1 MKNSTFR
8 IIFCLLILFGIH
20 QNARSIPRT
29 STGTGDWN
37 VAGTWTPAGIPT
49 ASDDITILNGHVVTL
64 PNSIIADVN
73 NITINVGGTFN
84 IGVSSQL
91 NIAGSYQNDGAGTN
105 SGLVILN
112 GTGTQT
118 MSGVSMGFFN
128 LTINQANATDI
139 VVFNNNVDI
148 FGNLTITRGIL
159 DINSFNI
166 TINGTTLI
174 DSQGTFQDDT
184 MGGTNIFNELTIN
197 TSGKLLAF
205 NIGNK
210 QFRFLG
216 NILNNGTFDLD
227 NTGNSSSGWQL
238 GNAGSPITV
247 TNESNSVMFFSKFA
261 NGSGVIVGDVT
272 IANPTNPTAG
282 NIELR
287 GNGTPSG
294 SGNIRID
301 AGKTLTNNLGDRNFP
316 SGKRLIASPRNRS
329 VIGATFVNNGVVE
342 IGGGAGPTEPIYNFT
357 NSNSLVIS
365 RTNAPITTTYN
376 DLILTGSPVPAHN
389 LSGPI
394 TINQNLK
401 ILAINTLNASNHTIN
416 IGGNFENSGTF
427 NSTGAVIFNG
437 LAPQSITG
445 VTNFHNLTI
454 SQAIG
459 QTVTINNNINIA
471 NTLNLSQG
479 YLVANFNEIQLTN
492 SIFNDQLI
500 GGNSSSYIVLGASGS
515 SFSKLSRT
523 GANTTSTTLFPIG
536 AVVGDYTPLSV
547 TSTGNYGTIAVYL
560 RDEGV
565 ATTASTP
572 PLLTPKVNRIWSL
585 VTTNPAIGADIEIK
599 WNASNELPSTL
610 PSTTL
615 LQQYAPPIPSWTT
628 PTPNTFDGVTRTV
641 TGTITPGASGI
652 DSDFAIFVPVAP
664 TIVLAPVN
672 ATLSNGVV
680 NQSYTLPFSASGGFA
695 PYTFNISA
703 GSLPSG
709 MTFSGSGVLSG
720 FPSTTGTF
728 NFTVTATDNLLNTGS
743 QSYTVTIVPD
753 VQFVTTS
760 SFSFTANTNN
770 TFALSAL
777 TSANLPVSFFSTN
790 RNVATVSNTNILTL
804 QENASGEAEIRAFNL
819 GDANFL
825 PSDTVT
831 VMRINQF
838 GIINAFDNDLEKQIF
853 VFPNPTTNHIWI
865 KNTVNPT
872 EIKDVILVNSLG
884 QNISIKTSELNGEWK
899 IDLSNTPKGIYFIK
913 ITTNR
918 GILQRKIIKN

>member
-20 QNARSIPRT
+20 QNALSIPRT

-184 MGGTNIFNELTIN
+184 GTGTNIFNELTIN

-401 ILAINTLNASNHTIN
+401 ILAVNTLNA
-416 IGGNFENSGTF
+416 
-427 NSTGAVIFNG
+427 
-437 LAPQSITG
+437 
-445 VTNFHNLTI
+445 
-454 SQAIG
+454 
-459 QTVTINNNINIA
+459 
-471 NTLNLSQG
+471 
-479 YLVANFNEIQLTN
+479 
-492 SIFNDQLI
+492 
-500 GGNSSSYIVLGASGS
+500 
-515 SFSKLSRT
+515 
-523 GANTTSTTLFPIG
+523 
-536 AVVGDYTPLSV
+536 
-547 TSTGNYGTIAVYL
+547 
-560 RDEGV
+560 
-565 ATTASTP
+565 
-572 PLLTPKVNRIWSL
+572 
-585 VTTNPAIGADIEIK
+585 
-599 WNASNELPSTL
+599 
-610 PSTTL
+610 
-615 LQQYAPPIPSWTT
+615 
-628 PTPNTFDGVTRTV
+628 
-641 TGTITPGASGI
+641 
-652 DSDFAIFVPVAP
+652 
-664 TIVLAPVN
+664 
-672 ATLSNGVV
+672 
-680 NQSYTLPFSASGGFA
+680 
-695 PYTFNISA
+695 
-703 GSLPSG
+703 
-709 MTFSGSGVLSG
+709 
-720 FPSTTGTF
+720 
-728 NFTVTATDNLLNTGS
+728 
-743 QSYTVTIVPD
+743 
-753 VQFVTTS
+753 
-760 SFSFTANTNN
+760 
-770 TFALSAL
+770 
-777 TSANLPVSFFSTN
+777 
-790 RNVATVSNTNILTL
+790 
-804 QENASGEAEIRAFNL
+804 
-819 GDANFL
+819 
-825 PSDTVT
+825 
-831 VMRINQF
+831 
-838 GIINAFDNDLEKQIF
+838 
-853 VFPNPTTNHIWI
+853 
-865 KNTVNPT
+865 
-872 EIKDVILVNSLG
+872 
-884 QNISIKTSELNGEWK
+884 
-899 IDLSNTPKGIYFIK
+899 
-913 ITTNR
+913 
-918 GILQRKIIKN
+918 

>member
-84 IGVSSQL
+84 IGLSSQL
-91 NIAGSYQNDGAGTN
+91 NIAGNYQNDGAGTN

-118 MSGVSMGFFN
+118 ISGTFIGFFN
-128 LTINQANATDI
+128 LTINQTNATDI

-184 MGGTNIFNELTIN
+184 GSGTNIFNELTIN

-247 TNESNSVMFFSKFA
+247 TNESNSVMFFSKNI
-261 NGSGVIVGDVT
+261 NGSGVITGDVT

-287 GNGTPSG
+287 GNGTPTG
-294 SGNIRID
+294 SGNIRIE

-316 SGKRLIASPRNRS
+316 SGKRLIASPRNS
-329 VIGATFVNNGVVE
+329 GGVGATFVNNGVVE
-342 IGGGAGPTEPIYNFT
+342 IGGGAGTEPIYNFT
-357 NSNSLVIS
+357 NSNSSVIS
-365 RTNAPITTTYN
+365 RTNATITTTYN

-389 LSGPI
+389 LSGTI
-394 TINQNLK
+394 TVNQNLK
-401 ILAINTLNASNHTIN
+401 ILAGNTLNASNHTIN

-427 NSTGAVIFNG
+427 NSTGIVVFNG
-437 LAPQSITG
+437 TNPQTIIGFT
-445 VTNFHNLTI
+445 TFHNLRI
-454 SQAIG
+454 DKPIG
-459 QTVTINNNINIA
+459 QTVTMSNNITVT
-471 NTLNLSQG
+471 NTLNLTQG
-479 YLVANFNEIQLTN
+479 LLLANFNEIQLTN
-492 SIFNDQLI
+492 GSFNNQLI
-500 GGNSSSYIVLGASGS
+500 GGSNLSYIVLGASSS

-523 GANTTSTTLFPIG
+523 GANITSTTLFPIG
-536 AVVGDYTPLSV
+536 AVVGDYTPLSI
-547 TSTGNYGTIAVYL
+547 TSTGNYGTVAVYL

-585 VTTNPAIGADIEIK
+585 VTTNPVGADIEIK

-610 PSTTL
+610 PSTAL
-615 LQQYAPPIPSWTT
+615 LQQYAPPATTWST
-628 PTPNTFDGVTRTV
+628 PTTNTFNGVTRTV
-641 TGTITPGASGI
+641 TGTIPAGASGI

-672 ATLSNGVV
+672 TTLPNGVV
-680 NQSYTLPFSASGGFA
+680 NQSYTLPFGASGGFA

-743 QSYTVTIVPD
+743 QSYTLTIVPD

-770 TFALSAL
+770 TFTLSAL

-790 RNVATVSNTNILTL
+790 TNVATVNNGNILTL
-804 QENASGEAEIRAFNL
+804 QENNSGEAEIRAFNL

-853 VFPNPTTNHIWI
+853 VYPNPTTNHIWI

-884 QNISIKTSELNGEWK
+884 QNISIKTSQLNDEWK